1 MRSAPMTRTIS
12 SPVSES
18 AIPLTTSGLRTR
30 SPSTGAQTRIRA
42 RLGEAL
48 DPDDEGEPETPG
60 DVDGATIGVGDPL
73 PVVRTSAASS
83 NPRVHAAV
91 ARSRMST
98 LACRCIV
105 SG

>member
-48 DPDDEGEPETPG
+48 DPDD
-60 DVDGATIGVGDPL
+60 
-73 PVVRTSAASS
+73 
-83 NPRVHAAV
+83 
-91 ARSRMST
+91 
-98 LACRCIV
+98 
-105 SG
+105 